1 MNARAML
8 ACPTPAR
15 WLESA
20 LANLDEVLHDH
31 AHCEKKAASTVLSFV
46 FRVPDPELAGAFS
59 RMAREELTHFEM
71 TLRELRRRGIP
82 FGRLAPSGYAGRLTV
97 ACRKRPEPDALCDAF
112 VAAAL
117 IEARSC
123 ERLALLR
130 DAVDDPALRTFYAAL
145 EPAEERHH
153 RLLLHAAGRFG
164 DAAARLGVLRDVE
177 AALVR
182 EGEALPRM
190 HS

>member
-15 WLESA
+15 WLDMA

-46 FRVPDPELAGAFS
+46 FRVPDPDLAGAFS

-71 TLRELRRRGIP
+71 TLRELRRRGVV
-82 FGRLAPSGYAGRLTV
+82 FGRLEPSAYAGRLV
-97 ACRKRPEPDALCDAF
+97 GACRKRPEPEALCDAF

-130 DAVDDPALRTFYAAL
+130 EAVDDPGLRAFYAAL

-153 RLLLHAAGRFG
+153 RLLLGAAARFG
-164 DAAARLGVLRDVE
+164 DASARLAALRDVE
-177 AALVR
+177 AGLVLA
-182 EGEALPRM
+182 GEALPRM
-190 HS
+190 HA